1 MLSRAC
7 KGGRSLAKAQGSFQ
21 ITSFDEDT
29 YEDRGGG
36 AKLTH
41 AWGDQAFSG
50 DVEGDGQVHWLMSY
64 RPDRTAT
71 YVGLQ
76 RIKGAVGG
84 RRGSFVIDASGEFD
98 GAASRGSWSII
109 PASGTGDLKDITGS
123 GTFDAPGGPKATYE
137 LDYNLG

>member
-1 MLSRAC
+1 M
-7 KGGRSLAKAQGSFQ
+7 AKAKGSFQ
-21 ITSFDEDT
+21 ITSFNEDT

-50 DVEGDGQVHWLMSY
+50 DIEGEGAVHWLMSY
-64 RPDRTAT
+64 RSDGSAR

-76 RIKGAVGG
+76 RIKGEIGG
-84 RRGSFVIDASGEFD
+84 RKGSFIIEAAGDFD

-109 PASGTGDLKDITGS
+109 PASGTDDLKGITGT
-123 GTFDAPGGPKATYE
+123 GKFEAPGGPKATYE
-137 LDYNLG
+137 LEYDLG